1 LPPNLINAMKSIE
14 VIVLNDR
21 KIWENQK
28 EYFD

>member
-1 LPPNLINAMKSIE
+1 LPPNLINAMKFIE
-14 VIVLNDR
+14 EIVINVR